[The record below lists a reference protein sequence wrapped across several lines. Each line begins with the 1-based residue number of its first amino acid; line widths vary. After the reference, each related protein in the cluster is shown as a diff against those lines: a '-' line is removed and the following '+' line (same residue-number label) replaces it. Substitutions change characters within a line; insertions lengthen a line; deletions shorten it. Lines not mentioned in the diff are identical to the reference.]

1 MARFDPRVFQAHTIL
16 RNYMLGLGGPDTNP
30 AAVEG
35 FIGNLKPAD
44 AIALA
49 NIAGNPQFVE
59 QGHPALN
66 NLINAVV
73 NINENKD
80 FERMMEQERAGQG
93 GGFGNNRRD
102 FVDVPVEQAQ
112 AMAQGQVGAA
122 NANALGQ
129 IFGGNPGAFTQA
141 FRRPTGWDYMTD
153 PSGNFAGAWMRE
165 QFMNA
170 PQRMVDQL
178 NQNIARDMYA
188 NRNQRNW
195 SKMQAAN
202 DAFRN
207 RYLDIMENIYAGRNK
222 TMQDLV
228 AGMPNIVGSLGDSLK
243 GLNMFNP
250 EGPQGVEDV
259 DDTALVS
266 QAVDPD
272 RVDVQTEIDVETQTP
287 LQAAL
292 AGKLQTDAS
301 SELFGDEEQ
310 AAQQYAQGLGDRVS
324 GIGSGLKG
332 DAEQRGMSAVNV
344 AAANTR
350 QTQANINKMRNA
362 ADRATMTANFGG
374 GLLQDIG
381 GVFG

>member
-1 MARFDPRVFQAHTIL
+1 MARQKALEAAHNVIFQYMAAEIAND
-16 RNYMLGLGGPDTNP
+16 RNAQVSP
-30 AAVEG
+30 AAIQG
-35 FIGNLKPAD
+35 HIGNM
-44 AIALA
+44 
-49 NIAGNPQFVE
+49 NPQEAIRVANQIR
-59 QGHPALN
+59 QGQIPPDLKFATMQLKG
-66 NLINAVV
+66 
-73 NINENKD
+73 NENYRKL
-80 FERMMEQERAGQG
+80 MEQERLGQG
-93 GGFGNNRRD
+93 PGFGVDNRN
-102 FVDVPVEQAQ
+102 VPIEQAQ
-112 AMAQGQVGAA
+112 AIRDGQIGAA
-122 NANALGQ
+122 NAGALGD

-141 FRRPTGWDYMTD
+141 FRRPTGWDYLMD
-153 PSGNFAGAWMRE
+153 PMSNFAG
-165 QFMNA
+165 QFMTQGFLNTL
-170 PQRMVDQL
+170 PNMVANL
-178 NQNIARDMYA
+178 NQGIARDMYA

-207 RYLDIMENIYAGRNK
+207 RYLDIMENIYSGRNK

-250 EGPQGVEDV
+250 AGPQGVEDV
-259 DDTALVS
+259 DGTALVS
-266 QAVDPD
+266 QAVDPT

-292 AGKLQTDAS
+292 AGKLGTEAS

-332 DAEQRGMSAVNV
+332 DAEQRGMSAVNL

-350 QTQANINKMRNA
+350 DTQAAINKMRNA
-362 ADRATMTANFGG
+362 ADRSSMAANFGT
-374 GLLQDIG
+374 GLFQDIG
-381 GVFG
+381 GMFG

>member
-1 MARFDPRVFQAHTIL
+1 MVQQRDLEAAHNIL
-16 RNYMLGLGGPDTNP
+16 RRYMLQGLQGQNVNP
-30 AAVEG
+30 TAIEG
-35 FIGNLKPAD
+35 HIGNLNPRD
-44 AIALA
+44 AIVLA
-49 NIAGNPQFVE
+49 RQVRNGQHP
-59 QGHPALN
+59 PALQHASAR
-66 NLINAVV
+66 LFADEDYRNAM
-73 NINENKD
+73 EK
-80 FERMMEQERAGQG
+80 ERLGQA

-102 FVDVPVEQAQ
+102 WADVPVEQAQ

-141 FRRPTGWDYMTD
+141 FRRPTGWDYLSD

-165 QFMNA
+165 NFMHA
-170 PQRMVDQL
+170 PQNILDNVLR
-178 NQNIARDMYA
+178 NQAYDRYS

-195 SKMQAAN
+195 SKVQQAN
-202 DAFRN
+202 DDFRH
-207 RYLDIMENIYAGRNK
+207 RYLDIMDKVYSGRNQ
-222 TMQDLV
+222 TMKDLV

-243 GLNMFNP
+243 GLNMYNP
-250 EGPQGVEDV
+250 AGPQGVEDV
-259 DDTALVS
+259 DGTALVS

-272 RVDVQTEIDVETQTP
+272 LVDVQTEIDVETQTP

>member
-1 MARFDPRVFQAHTIL
+1 MARFDPRVFRAHKIL
-16 RNYMLGLGGPDTNP
+16 RNYMLGLGGGNISPT
-30 AAVEG
+30 AVEG
-35 FIGNLKPAD
+35 FIGTLNPAD

-49 NIAGNPQFVE
+49 NIAGNPKMVE

-66 NLINAVV
+66 NLMNAVTK
-73 NINENKD
+73 ID
-80 FERMMEQERAGQG
+80 TDPDYERMMEQERTGQG
-93 GGFGNNRRD
+93 PGFPGGDNRN
-102 FVDVPVEQAQ
+102 VPIEQAQ
-112 AMAQGQVGAA
+112 AIRDGQIGAA
-122 NANALGQ
+122 NANALGD

-141 FRRPTGWDYMTD
+141 FRRPTGWDYLMD
-153 PSGNFAGAWMRE
+153 PMSNFAG
-165 QFMNA
+165 QFMTQGFLNTL
-170 PQRMVDQL
+170 PNMVANL
-178 NQNIARDMYA
+178 NQGIARDMYM

-195 SKMQAAN
+195 SKMMAAN

-207 RYLDIMENIYAGRNK
+207 RYLDIMENIYSGRNK

-259 DDTALVS
+259 DGTALVS
-266 QAVDPD
+266 QAVDPT

-292 AGKLQTDAS
+292 AGKLGTEAS
-301 SELFGDEEQ
+301 SDLFGDEEQ

-332 DAEQRGMSAVNV
+332 DADQRNMSAVNL

-350 QTQANINKMRNA
+350 DTQAAINKMRNA
-362 ADRATMTANFGG
+362 ADRSSMAANFGT
-374 GLLQDIG
+374 GLFQDIG
-381 GVFG
+381 GMFG

>member
-1 MARFDPRVFQAHTIL
+1 MVQQRDLETAHNIL
-16 RNYMLGLGGPDTNP
+16 RRYMLQGLDGQNVNP
-30 AAVEG
+30 AAIEG
-35 FIGNLKPAD
+35 HIGNLNPQD
-44 AIALA
+44 AIVLA
-49 NIAGNPQFVE
+49 RQVRNGQHPQELQHASARLFADKNYRDAME
-59 QGHPALN
+59 
-66 NLINAVV
+66 
-73 NINENKD
+73 K
-80 FERMMEQERAGQG
+80 ERLGQA

-122 NANALGQ
+122 NAGALGQ

-141 FRRPTGWDYMTD
+141 FRRPTGWDYMSD
-153 PSGNFAGAWMRE
+153 PSGNFAGAWMRQ
-165 QFMNA
+165 QFLNT
-170 PQRMVDQL
+170 PQRMVDEL
-178 NQNIARDMYA
+178 NQGIARDMYA

-195 SKMQAAN
+195 SKMQQAN
-202 DAFRN
+202 DDFRH
-207 RYLDIMENIYAGRNK
+207 RYLDIMENVYSGRNQ
-222 TMQDLV
+222 TMKDLV

-243 GLNMFNP
+243 GLNMYNP
-250 EGPQGVEDV
+250 AGPQGVEDV
-259 DDTALVS
+259 DGTALVS

-332 DAEQRGMSAVNV
+332 DADQRGMSAVNV

-362 ADRATMTANFGG
+362 ADRASMAANFGG
-374 GLLQDIG
+374 GLFEDIG

>member
-1 MARFDPRVFQAHTIL
+1 MVRQPELAAAHNTIKGHML
-16 RNYMLGLGGPDTNP
+16 RGLQN
-30 AAVEG
+30 
-35 FIGNLKPAD
+35 
-44 AIALA
+44 
-49 NIAGNPQFVE
+49 Q
-59 QGHPALN
+59 
-66 NLINAVV
+66 
-73 NINENKD
+73 NINVAA
-80 FERMMEQERAGQG
+80 FEGYIGTLNPREAIRLARQINNGFEPRALDHVTARLVVDKNYEQAMEQERVGQG
-93 GGFGNNRRD
+93 AGFDGPGGIKRD
-102 FVDVPVEQAQ
+102 WADVPVEQAQ
-112 AMAQGQVGAA
+112 AMAQGQIGAA
-122 NANALGQ
+122 NAGALGQ

-165 QFMNA
+165 QFMHA

-178 NQNIARDMYA
+178 NQNIARDMYRA
-188 NRNQRNW
+188 VDQRNW
-195 SKMQAAN
+195 SKMMQAN
-202 DAFRN
+202 DDFRH
-207 RYLDIMENIYAGRNK
+207 RYLDIMENIYSGRNK

-259 DDTALVS
+259 DGTALVS

-332 DAEQRGMSAVNV
+332 DAEQRSMSAVNL

-362 ADRATMTANFGG
+362 ADRASMTANFGG
-374 GLLQDIG
+374 GLFEDIG
-381 GVFG
+381 GMFG

>member
-1 MARFDPRVFQAHTIL
+1 MVRQADLAAAHNTIK
-16 RNYMLGLGGPDTNP
+16 RHML
-30 AAVEG
+30 
-35 FIGNLKPAD
+35 
-44 AIALA
+44 
-49 NIAGNPQFVE
+49 
-59 QGHPALN
+59 QGMQN
-66 NLINAVV
+66 Q
-73 NINENKD
+73 NINVAA
-80 FERMMEQERAGQG
+80 FEGYIGTLNPREAIRLARQINNGFRPRELDHVTARLVADKNYEEAMEQERMGQG
-93 GGFGNNRRD
+93 PGFDGPGGIKRD
-102 FVDVPVEQAQ
+102 FADVPVDVAQAQ
-112 AMAQGQVGAA
+112 AQGQVGAA
-122 NANALGQ
+122 QAGALGQ

-141 FRRPTGWDYMTD
+141 YRQPTGWDYLMD
-153 PSGNFAGAWMRE
+153 PMSNFAG
-165 QFMNA
+165 QFMTQGFLNTL
-170 PQRMVDQL
+170 PNMVANL
-178 NQNIARDMYA
+178 NQGIARDMYM

-202 DAFRN
+202 DAFRH
-207 RYLDIMENIYAGRNK
+207 RYLDIMENIYSGRNK

-259 DDTALVS
+259 DGTALVS
-266 QAVDPD
+266 QAVDPT

-292 AGKLQTDAS
+292 AGKLGTEAS

-332 DAEQRGMSAVNV
+332 DVNQRNMSAVNL

-350 QTQANINKMRNA
+350 DTQAAINKMRNA
-362 ADRATMTANFGG
+362 ADRSSMAANFGT
-374 GLLQDIG
+374 GLFEDIG
-381 GVFG
+381 GMFG

>member
-1 MARFDPRVFQAHTIL
+1 MVRQKALEAAHNVIFQHMANVIGNTPNANVS
-16 RNYMLGLGGPDTNP
+16 P
-30 AAVEG
+30 AAIQG
-35 FIGNLKPAD
+35 HIGNM
-44 AIALA
+44 
-49 NIAGNPQFVE
+49 NPQE
-59 QGHPALN
+59 AIRIANQLRQGQIVPDLN
-66 NLINAVV
+66 FATSQLVGNQTYA
-73 NINENKD
+73 EAMEK
-80 FERMMEQERAGQG
+80 ERLGQA
-93 GGFGNNRRD
+93 GGFGDNRRD
-102 FVDVPVEQAQ
+102 WADVPVEQAQ
-112 AMAQGQVGAA
+112 AMAQGQIGAA
-122 NANALGQ
+122 NAGALGQ

-165 QFMNA
+165 QFMHA

-178 NQNIARDMYA
+178 NQNIARDMYRA
-188 NRNQRNW
+188 VDQRNW
-195 SKMQAAN
+195 SKMMQAN
-202 DAFRN
+202 DDFRH
-207 RYLDIMENIYAGRNK
+207 RYLDIMENIYSGRNK

-259 DDTALVS
+259 DGTALVS

-332 DAEQRGMSAVNV
+332 DAEQRSMSAVNL

-362 ADRATMTANFGG
+362 ADRASMTANFGG
-374 GLLQDIG
+374 GLFEDIG
-381 GVFG
+381 GMFG